1 MCQLDAPHF
10 PHSVAVASPSGLS
23 IGMIDKVQSLH
34 IETIPLH
41 ETPRRIVHSATHNV
55 YIVIT
60 ITAASN
66 GVEKSFIRMFDDH
79 TFDGA
84 LEEG

>member
-1 MCQLDAPHF
+1 M
-10 PHSVAVASPSGLS
+10 
-23 IGMIDKVQSLH
+23 
-34 IETIPLH
+34 
-41 ETPRRIVHSATHNV
+41 HSATHNV

-84 LEEG
+84 KKEEEEDDRERERESMLILCV